1 MEGEIPTIIMNLDTN
16 TNTRETNQIGPDI
29 LYQADITDYIKRSI
43 YFKENIRNLYTV
55 IWELCYKYLQ
65 NSIETN
71 I

>member
-1 MEGEIPTIIMNLDTN
+1 MEGEIPTIIMNLETD
-16 TNTRETNQIGPDI
+16 TNTRETNQIGLDI

-55 IWELCYKYLQ
+55 IWELCYKYHQ
-65 NSIETN
+65 NSIKTN